1 MEVRRIP
8 SSESELT
15 HHGILGM
22 HWGVRRYQNKDG
34 TLTAAGRKKKGI
46 VETYKNKKKMRKLR
60 EAKEAKK
67 AEREEKE
74 RIINSGDAD
83 KVKSI
88 SHKLT
93 NEELSQALSKV
104 ELNAALSQYTK
115 GGKKRIAKSGMDYVN
130 DIGNIAV
137 NVTQVANMAVSVANA
152 LDRLKRNDEQ

>member
-74 RIINSGDAD
+74 RVINSGDAD

-115 GGKKRIAKSGMDYVN
+115 SGKKRIAKSGMDYVN